1 MSNKNLVSNAAERGF
16 HVYKTNWKPKDGQ
29 LSEFTHEENNPYDI
43 FSMKVWKP
51 DSDEIAG
58 QLPMEI
64 SRITKFIVNRGA
76 KCTLKIRG
84 MHCKRSPLAQGGLE
98 VPCEVTITMIG
109 SVVNHLLLTRCE
121 SLLKELY
128 IEPKDKEIVDTF
140 FLY

>member
-1 MSNKNLVSNAAERGF
+1 MSNKNLVFNAAERGF

-76 KCTLKIRG
+76 KCTQKIRG
-84 MHCKRSPLAQGGLE
+84 MHWKRSPLAQGGLE

-140 FLY
+140 ILY

>member
-1 MSNKNLVSNAAERGF
+1 MSNKNLVFNAAGRGF

-64 SRITKFIVNRGA
+64 SRITKFIANRGA

-140 FLY
+140 ILY